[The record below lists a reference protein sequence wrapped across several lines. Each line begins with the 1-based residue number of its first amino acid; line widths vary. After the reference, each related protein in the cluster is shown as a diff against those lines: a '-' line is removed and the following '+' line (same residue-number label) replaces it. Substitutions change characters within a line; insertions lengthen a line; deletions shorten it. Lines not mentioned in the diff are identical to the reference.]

1 METTLDRSNV
11 LTRIRAVLRIGALWG
26 AFGAAVGLAVGVV
39 AGLVGVAP
47 LAEALVVGP
56 LSFGSLGMLLG
67 SGFATA
73 LTLGERG
80 RSFSEIT
87 PRRAA
92 VWGGLG
98 AAALPILALV
108 MSGGSVAGE
117 GLTLIELV
125 LEGLTGVVVY
135 AAVGAG
141 LAAGSVAIA
150 KRGERLTGDMAVPVL
165 GGGSDEPEPGS
176 MDSPE
181 AAL

>member
-1 METTLDRSNV
+1 M
-11 LTRIRAVLRIGALWG
+11 LTRFRAVLRIGALWG
-26 AFGAAVGLAVGVV
+26 ALGAAMGLAIGVVASSVGVV
-39 AGLVGVAP
+39 P

-80 RSFSEIT
+80 RSFSELT
-87 PRRAA
+87 PIRAA

-98 AAALPILALV
+98 AAAIPILALV
-108 MSGGSVAGE
+108 VSGGSVAGE
-117 GLTLIELV
+117 GLTLIELA
-125 LEGLTGVVVY
+125 LEGLVGV
-135 AAVGAG
+135 AAYGALGAG

-150 KRGERLTGDMAVPVL
+150 KRGDKLTGGTATPAL
-165 GGGSDEPEPGS
+165 GEASDEPEPDPIDPPG
-176 MDSPE
+176 